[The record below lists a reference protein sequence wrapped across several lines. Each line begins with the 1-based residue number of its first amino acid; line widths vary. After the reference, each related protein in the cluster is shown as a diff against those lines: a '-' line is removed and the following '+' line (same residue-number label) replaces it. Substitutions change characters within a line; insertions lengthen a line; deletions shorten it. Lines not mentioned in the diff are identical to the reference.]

1 MTKVRDQDHITV
13 RFPFPMREKIA
24 ERAKANHRS
33 SNAEIVAMVSGCL
46 SQPATESADQV
57 TDNLIYKAPQTEA
70 MSRRVYVL
78 PVELVQRIHAYGYE
92 NGHQS
97 EVSAVRELL
106 NAGLSARQNGENTH
120 G

>member
-1 MTKVRDQDHITV
+1 MTKVQPQDKFVI
-13 RFPFPMREKIA
+13 RLPDGMREQIA

-33 SNAEIVAMVSGCL
+33 SNAEIIDMISTGI
-46 SQPATESADQV
+46 SRATSESEDKM
-57 TDNLIYKAPQTEA
+57 TDNLIYKAPQAENT
-70 MSRRVYVL
+70 SRRVYVL

-106 NAGLSARQNGENTH
+106 NAGLAASEVRND
-120 G
+120 

>member
-1 MTKVRDQDHITV
+1 MTKASGQDHITV

-24 ERAKANHRS
+24 ERANANHRS
-33 SNAEIVAMVSGCL
+33 SNAEIVAMVSTCL
-46 SQPATESADQV
+46 SRPANESDDQV
-57 TDNLIYKAPQTEA
+57 TDNLTYKAPLTEE

-78 PVELVQRIHAYGYE
+78 PVELVQRIHAYGYD

-106 NAGLSARQNGENTH
+106 NAGLAAREVQH
-120 G
+120 D

>member
-1 MTKVRDQDHITV
+1 MTTVRDQNHITV
-13 RFPFPMREKIA
+13 RFPAGMREQIA

-33 SNAEIVAMVSGCL
+33 SNAEIVAMVSTGI
-46 SQPATESADQV
+46 SRATSESEDKM
-57 TDNLIYKAPQTEA
+57 TDNLIYKAPQAENT
-70 MSRRVYVL
+70 SRRVYVL

-106 NAGLSARQNGENTH
+106 NAGLAASEVRDD
-120 G
+120 